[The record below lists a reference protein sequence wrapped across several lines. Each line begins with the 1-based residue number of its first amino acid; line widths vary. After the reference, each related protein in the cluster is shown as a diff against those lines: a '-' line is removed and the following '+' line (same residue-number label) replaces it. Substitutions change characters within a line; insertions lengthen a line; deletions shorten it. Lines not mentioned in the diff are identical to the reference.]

1 VGHASRSSSL
11 LCLEVSRVRVFQF
24 TSKLAEERRRV
35 VHAKSSQRLREDE
48 AEDGRVNAKGYII
61 LFYPYFIIF
70 IVLDPRSISVFW
82 MGL

>member
-1 VGHASRSSSL
+1 
-11 LCLEVSRVRVFQF
+11 
-24 TSKLAEERRRV
+24 V

-48 AEDGRVNAKGYII
+48 AEDGRVNANGCII

-70 IVLDPRSISVFW
+70 IVLDPSSISVFW